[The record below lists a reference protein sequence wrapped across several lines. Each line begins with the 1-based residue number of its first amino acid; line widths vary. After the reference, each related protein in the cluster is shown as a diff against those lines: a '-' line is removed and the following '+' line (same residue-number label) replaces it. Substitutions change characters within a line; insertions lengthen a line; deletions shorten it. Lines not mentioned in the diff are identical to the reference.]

1 MRDRR
6 RCNLVGKSLAILQLA
21 LMILVGLPLAAQ
33 TSFQPKLDDK
43 DSQVSLIPL
52 RDRIFCDSDWIP
64 VLLTIGNRSAIE
76 EGIFEIEIEM
86 DTTAGID
93 HLFWRGNISVPA
105 GEEIQRVVGIP
116 ISWNWYQRRRDS
128 PQLTLRATR
137 AGKPLSE
144 NGPSSPFESS
154 IWFSDHNPSDGGYE
168 LVTLEVSHSSQPSGR
183 GMDWYSF
190 CQIAPSGN
198 TQPSK
203 HHSITHEA
211 LPQNREALLGI
222 DIVLLNG
229 LDPEDLAVGQRQA
242 LREAVAGGLLVLL
255 RPDQKG
261 RGLGWLPG
269 AAVEP
274 MVEVGED
281 GKERVRFPV
290 VSNAAKRLTVDC
302 VSVAQGMG
310 NWLVLEM
317 ADGPWEL
324 PSASGLRHP
333 WHLGSARARLES
345 GYPLREYLEVIDTG
359 QRPADPMRMILL
371 LGILYVCVLWPVI
384 GTVLKNRG
392 KLPHMLWLQPIIGA
406 SCIVLIFVLST
417 FRLGVLPRNSTEVLV
432 VRFPGETH
440 AVVYLIESSYS
451 PIGGRKEADATGTLP
466 PLPLGVGAGTQN
478 HTLLM
483 AADGTTRV
491 FSDRKIR
498 TTSHHVRCDVIEVTP
513 TVRQVNMNDAI
524 FKGDSRV
531 VFQQLLASDSGTK
544 ASVGS
549 FDRVRGSQGVEH
561 NQTQQARGDFASI
574 ECRGLERTTCG
585 LFLDDSTRER
595 LGLGPDVK
603 LTIFDAAL
611 TVHVEDFR

>member
-6 RCNLVGKSLAILQLA
+6 CGNMVGKSVAILLLA
-21 LMILVGLPLAAQ
+21 LMILVEPPLAAQ
-33 TSFQPKLDDK
+33 ISSQPTLDNK
-43 DSQVSLIPL
+43 DSQVSLIAL
-52 RDRIFCDSDWIP
+52 RDKIFCDSDWIP

-76 EGIFEIEIEM
+76 DGIFDIEIESKSS
-86 DTTAGID
+86 AGID
-93 HLFWRGNISVPA
+93 RLFWRGSISVPA
-105 GEEIQRVVGIP
+105 GEEVQRVVGIP
-116 ISWNWYQRRRDS
+116 ISWNWYQRWKDA

-137 AGKPLSE
+137 AGKPLSVIE
-144 NGPSSPFESS
+144 GSRLESS
-154 IWFSDHNPSDGGYE
+154 IWLSDHNPSQGGYE
-168 LVTLEVSHSSQPSGR
+168 LVTLEVSHASQPSRR

-190 CQIAPSGN
+190 CQIAPSGGR
-198 TQPSK
+198 QMPK

-229 LDPEDLAVGQRQA
+229 LDPEDLAVGQRRA

-290 VSNAAKRLTVDC
+290 VSKAAKRLTVDC

-310 NWLVLEM
+310 KWLVLEK

-359 QRPADPMRMILL
+359 QRPANPMRMILL

-483 AADGTTRV
+483 APDGTTRV

-513 TVRQVNMNDAI
+513 TVRQVNMNDGI

-531 VFQQLLASDSGTK
+531 VFQQLLASDSETK
-544 ASVGS
+544 ASLTS
-549 FDRVRGSQGVEH
+549 FGRGRGSQG
-561 NQTQQARGDFASI
+561 RGDSASI

-585 LFLDDSTRER
+585 SFLDDSTRER
-595 LGLGPDVK
+595 LGLEADTK

-611 TVHVEDFR
+611 KVHEKDFR